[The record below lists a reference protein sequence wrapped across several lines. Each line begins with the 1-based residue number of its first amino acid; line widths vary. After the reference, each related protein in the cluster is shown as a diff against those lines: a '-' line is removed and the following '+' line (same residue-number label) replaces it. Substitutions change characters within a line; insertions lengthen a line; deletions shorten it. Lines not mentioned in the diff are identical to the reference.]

1 MNSIQEVMR
10 NTEDRMK
17 KVVDVTKR
25 EFASVRT
32 GRASTS
38 LVEGMHVDYYGTQ
51 TPLKQLANIS
61 APDVKLIVI
70 QPWDP
75 SSLGEIEKAIQ
86 QSNIGAMPTND
97 GKVIRISIP
106 PLSEERREELI
117 KITKKMAEDG
127 RVSIRTVRRDVN
139 EIAKK
144 LEKDKLAT
152 EDELFKSHD
161 DIQKITDKYIKDID
175 SILAAKDKELMEV

>member
-1 MNSIQEVMR
+1 MNSVKEVIR
-10 NTEDRMK
+10 SAEEKMK
-17 KVVDVTKR
+17 KVIEATRR

-38 LVEGMHVDYYGTQ
+38 LVEGMHIDYYGTH

-75 SSLGEIEKAIQ
+75 SSLPAIEKAIQ

-97 GKVIRISIP
+97 GKVIRINIP

-117 KITKKMAEDG
+117 KITKQMAEDG
-127 RVSIRTVRRDVN
+127 RVSVRTVRRDAN
-139 EIAKK
+139 DHAKK

-152 EDELFKSHD
+152 EDEVFKAHE
-161 DIQKITDKYIKDID
+161 DIQKLTDKYVKDID
-175 SILAAKDKELMEV
+175 SILAEKDKELMEV

>member
-1 MNSIQEVMR
+1 MNSIQEVTR
-10 NTEDRMK
+10 NTEERMK
-17 KVVDVTKR
+17 KVVEATKR

-38 LVEGMHVDYYGTQ
+38 LVEGMYVDYYGTQ

-75 SSLGEIEKAIQ
+75 SSLPEIEKAVQ

-127 RVSIRTVRRDVN
+127 RVSIRTVRRDAN
-139 EIAKK
+139 EHAKK
-144 LEKDKLAT
+144 IEKDKLAT

-161 DIQKITDKYIKDID
+161 DIQKITDKYIKEVD
-175 SILAAKDKELMEV
+175 SILETKDKELLEV

>member
-1 MNSIQEVMR
+1 MSSIKEVMR
-10 NTEDRMK
+10 STEEKMK
-17 KVVDVTKR
+17 KVVDATKR

-97 GKVIRISIP
+97 GKVIRVSIP

-117 KITKKMAEDG
+117 RITKKMAEDG
-127 RVSIRTVRRDVN
+127 RISVRTVRRDAN
-139 EIAKK
+139 EQAKK

-152 EDELFKSHD
+152 EDEFFKSHD
-161 DIQKITDKYIKDID
+161 DIQKITDKYIKEID
-175 SILAAKDKELMEV
+175 VILEEKDKELMEV